1 MFSDTSTDQLV
12 LVFNYSQFNV
22 RSSATIFT
30 ARSISLSGQKIKSLM
45 IIISNG
51 QFVSIS
57 NYAF

>member
-22 RSSATIFT
+22 LSSATIFT
-30 ARSISLSGQKIKSLM
+30 TRTISLSGQKIKSLM